1 MRSHVVTGK
10 VRRTCSIT
18 FDFVVS
24 FWHADKYGKG
34 EVATMKVDR
43 ELSHRV
49 AGVAGDEPQSGW
61 RTACLALRSDSQLEM
76 GFYVEGWAV
85 IPDNHLVIEHAWIEL
100 AGRIVDPTRW
110 ASELAYYPA
119 LRFDRD
125 QLLDPVVD
133 CAKLPLGWHS
143 SVSLQDNPAYQQA
156 SQDARALAQSR
167 LAQAKEAV

>member
-1 MRSHVVTGK
+1 MAHSLPSPAIRFAIGNGIL
-10 VRRTCSIT
+10 RRGLGRDSGQ
-18 FDFVVS
+18 S
-24 FWHADKYGKG
+24 F
-34 EVATMKVDR
+34 
-43 ELSHRV
+43 
-49 AGVAGDEPQSGW
+49 
-61 RTACLALRSDSQLEM
+61 
-76 GFYVEGWAV
+76 
-85 IPDNHLVIEHAWIEL
+85 VIEHAWIEL

-110 ASELAYYPA
+110 ASELAYFPA

-143 SVSLQDNPAYQQA
+143 GVSLQDNPAYQQA